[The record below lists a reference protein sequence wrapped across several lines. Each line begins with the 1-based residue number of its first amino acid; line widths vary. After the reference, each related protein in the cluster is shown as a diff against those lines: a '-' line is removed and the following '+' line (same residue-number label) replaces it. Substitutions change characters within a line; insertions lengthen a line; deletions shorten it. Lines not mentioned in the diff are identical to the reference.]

1 MQKLVKEYLDE
12 LSRRQKKERKIAVAV
27 MLLVVIVV
35 GTVAGILTQYGVA
48 MTGKPRCGLEE
59 HTHGEDCYTKKL
71 ICNLEEGEGHTH
83 TEACKGTPELTCG
96 QEESEG
102 HTHTEACKGMPE
114 LTCGQKEGEDH
125 THTEACDT
133 VPEEFICGL
142 EESEGHTHTDSC
154 YTLPEEYICGLKE
167 QQSHAHGE
175 DCYTEELTYRRRYG
189 DHAVSDADDGIRR
202 SASDGRNYHAS
213 PAAGGRSGRR
223 KGAVV

>member
-59 HTHGEDCYTKKL
+59 HTHGE
-71 ICNLEEGEGHTH
+71 N
-83 TEACKGTPELTCG
+83 
-96 QEESEG
+96 
-102 HTHTEACKGMPE
+102 
-114 LTCGQKEGEDH
+114 H